1 MLFLI
6 IRSFFYRYTISIITK
21 KNIPGSRIFGK
32 DELSPEAEPGP
43 SNPIE
48 IESKDDGADLRLL
61 NETEYVLHPNAQS

>member
-1 MLFLI
+1 M
-6 IRSFFYRYTISIITK
+6 
-21 KNIPGSRIFGK
+21 PGSRIFGK